1 MVKKTKQSNIRTR
14 RISPNLTAIMGA
26 LVIMIGGFFLSYD
39 YINSMKVSAFDS
51 FGASLYKEED
61 GIAKIEPVD
70 TEEQKEETG
79 SKEDVTT
86 QVAESYLGYLTIPKI
101 NLKKGFFPIES
112 SQNDVDRNL
121 FIVNGSAYPDVERGN
136 FIIASH
142 SGAGWNAFFRQ
153 LYKVEKGD
161 QAIVSY
167 NGKNY
172 TYTITKIYTQA
183 KTGTIAIYR
192 NYEKTTLTLVTC
204 TKDDLSRQTVYIA
217 ELTNVQ
223 DIQ

>member
-1 MVKKTKQSNIRTR
+1 MVKKTKQNKIRTR
-14 RISPNLTAIMGA
+14 RISPNLTAIIGA

-39 YINSMKVSAFDS
+39 YINSMRVKTFDS
-51 FGASLYKEED
+51 YGATLYKEED
-61 GIAKIEPVD
+61 GVAVIEPVEP
-70 TEEQKEETG
+70 EEQKEETG
-79 SKEDVTT
+79 SKEEVTQEVT
-86 QVAESYLGYLTIPKI
+86 EAYLGYLTIPKI
-101 NLKKGFFPIES
+101 NLKKGFFPIDS
-112 SQNDVDRNL
+112 AQNNVDRNL
-121 FIVNGSAYPDVERGN
+121 FIVNGSSYPDIERGN

-161 QAIVSY
+161 QAIVTY
-167 NGKNY
+167 GGKNY
-172 TYTITKIYTQA
+172 TYTISKIYTQR

-217 ELTNVQ
+217 ELTDVQ
-223 DIQ
+223 DA

>member
-1 MVKKTKQSNIRTR
+1 MVKKTKQNRKTK
-14 RISPNLTAIMGA
+14 RISPNLTAIVGA

-39 YINSMKVSAFDS
+39 YINSMKVSTFDS
-51 FGASLYKEED
+51 MASVLYKEEN
-61 GIAKIEPVD
+61 GVAKIEPVEKK
-70 TEEQKEETG
+70 EEEKEETG
-79 SKEDVTT
+79 SNENVTAT
-86 QVAESYLGYLTIPKI
+86 VTEAYLGYLTIPKI
-101 NLKKGFFPIES
+101 DLKKGFFPIES
-112 SQNDVDRNL
+112 SKNNVDRNL
-121 FIVNGSAYPDVERGN
+121 FIVNGSSYPDVENGN

-161 QAIVSY
+161 QAIVTY

-192 NYEKTTLTLVTC
+192 NYDKTTLTLVTC
-204 TKDDLSRQTVYIA
+204 TKDDLSKQTVYIA
-217 ELTNVQ
+217 ELTDIQ
-223 DIQ
+223 DI